1 MSSTS
6 PPQLAGS
13 SGGTLARFV
22 SEAGAGVLAVATALA
37 LEAVGVALLHHAHL
51 TGPWELRAAL
61 IGILPLAVVV
71 ALPLVV
77 VSVAVA
83 RLIDGGRLS
92 GRIGVVVLVGCGAG
106 AFGYG
111 VTFGRHFQQLALRAG
126 FVAAVVVAA
135 AAAAW
140 WLVPMAARTWR
151 RFPRGFALSCAV
163 VTVGLEIVNQ
173 LVLPRLYPAFHVALS
188 VLAVVLFAWVGR
200 PLVDALSRRAL
211 LGAAGIVA
219 LLAIG
224 ASPYSLQ
231 ALTSWDN
238 VRLLYLTEAPT
249 LAHALR
255 LAAWWQPPERA
266 DAEMAVADG
275 QEDRWVDWRDRDLLL
290 LTVDALR
297 ADRVGSYGYARTTT
311 PQIDAL
317 AARGVVFERA
327 YTVMPHTS
335 YAMTSLL
342 TGKYIRPLL
351 MQGTGQDSDTLP
363 GLLRTYGYRTAA
375 FYPPSLFAVDEERF
389 AWAKATGLDFE
400 YRKLEYAEAALRTD
414 QVVDYLDTVAG
425 DHRFFLWAHFFE
437 PHEPYA
443 PPAGFDFGPRATDRY
458 DGEIAAVDAVL
469 GQLVSTVLARRPDT
483 VVIITADHGEAFG
496 EHGSYY
502 HGTTVYEEQV
512 RVPLIVVARDLA
524 PRRVPVPVQLID
536 LMPTILRAMDVPRRP
551 RVRGI
556 DLGAWM
562 TGRGQGDGFAFS
574 ETHDQMLL
582 AEGAWRLVCERKID
596 ACSLFDL
603 DHDPQQLRD
612 ASVHEPERFSRMRQR
627 LRTVEASHGTYE
639 RAGSRAEGKD
649 LPAPL
654 IRGMAG
660 DADAAQDVAGLLDDA
675 DVVIR
680 RKAGEV
686 LFQLARKETAPA
698 LGLAVSRDEDVEVKR
713 WCALALTR
721 LGHGAPL
728 TLELLQQEDAS
739 WKRLAALALAE
750 SGDGRGEAVLM
761 EWWGS
766 EDPSVERRKE
776 IAKALAKVGAKT
788 AVVPLTR
795 WLDNEQ
801 LRPTLAV
808 ALADIKDPYARIPLL
823 RFFSEERYLHARL
836 VLARSLVALGASREM
851 APPLAR
857 FLGVP
862 DPLEGGVGVALEA
875 KILDALGGP
884 DDKALVRLAKAGP
897 EGADFRIVVPK
908 GGNGK
913 GFRVILRAKAQ
924 GAGASV
930 RFGRVEGGAR
940 LPRLDPKATVTLEVP
955 PGQASEVHA
964 SLGEGFGASGGAP
977 LHVMLVPDRGLVLE
991 GFVVVPLADEIPP
1004 PAPKP
1009 WNPDGEGL

>member
-1 MSSTS
+1 M
-6 PPQLAGS
+6 
-13 SGGTLARFV
+13 
-22 SEAGAGVLAVATALA
+22 LAVATGLA
-37 LEAVGVALLHHAHL
+37 LEAVAIAVVHHAHL

-61 IGILPLAVVV
+61 VGILPPAIV
-71 ALPLVV
+71 AGLPLAL
-77 VSVAVA
+77 VSALVA
-83 RLIDGGRLS
+83 RLIDGGPVL
-92 GRIGVVVLVGCGAG
+92 GRIGATVLVASGAG
-106 AFGYG
+106 ALGYG
-111 VTFGRHFQQLALRAG
+111 ITFGRHFQQLAVRAG
-126 FVAAVVVAA
+126 FVAALVAGA

-140 WLVPMAARTWR
+140 WLAPWVARAWR
-151 RFPRGFALSCAV
+151 RFPRGFALSCAAGA
-163 VTVGLEIVNQ
+163 VGLETVNQ
-173 LVLPRLYPAFHVALS
+173 VVLPRLYPSFHVALS
-188 VLAVVLFAWVGR
+188 VLAVVLLAWAGR
-200 PLVDALSRRAL
+200 PLVLALSRRVL
-211 LGAAGIVA
+211 VGAAGVVA
-219 LLAIG
+219 LLAVA
-224 ASPYSLQ
+224 ASPYSLH
-231 ALTSWDN
+231 ALSSWDN
-238 VRLLYLTEAPT
+238 VRLLYLTKAPT
-249 LAHALR
+249 LAHVLR
-255 LAAWWQPPERA
+255 LASWWRPPERA
-266 DAEMAVADG
+266 GAEVAVTDG
-275 QEDRWVDWRDRDLLL
+275 PGDRWVDWRNRDVLL

-297 ADRVGSYGYARTTT
+297 ADRLGAYGYGRNTS
-311 PQIDAL
+311 PHLDAL

-335 YAMTSLL
+335 YAMTSLF

-375 FYPPSLFAVDEERF
+375 FYPPSLFAIDEERF
-389 AWAKATGLDFE
+389 AWAKASGLDFE
-400 YRKLEYAEAALRTD
+400 YRKLEYAAAALRKD
-414 QVVDYLDTVAG
+414 QVVQYLDTVAG
-425 DHRFFLWAHFFE
+425 DHRFLLWAHFFE

-458 DGEIAAVDAVL
+458 DGEVAAVDAVL
-469 GQLVSTVLARRPDT
+469 GPLVSTVLERRPDT
-483 VVIITADHGEAFG
+483 VVIIAADHGEAFG

-512 RVPLIVVARDLA
+512 RVPLIVVARGLE

-556 DLGAWM
+556 DLGGWM

-574 ETHDQMLL
+574 ETHDQVLL

-603 DHDPQQLRD
+603 DRDPQQLRD

-654 IRGMAG
+654 VRGMAG

-680 RKAGEV
+680 RRAGEV
-686 LFQLARKETAPA
+686 LFRLAHKDTASA
-698 LGLAVSRDEDVEVKR
+698 LSLAVSRDEDMEVRR

-728 TLELLQQEDAS
+728 TLELLQQEDTS

-750 SGDGRGEAVLM
+750 SGDGRGEAVLV
-761 EWWGS
+761 EWWNS
-766 EDPSVERRKE
+766 ENPSVERRKE
-776 IAKALAKVGAKT
+776 IAKAFAKVGAKT

-795 WLDNEQ
+795 WLENEQ
-801 LRPTLAV
+801 LRPTLAA
-808 ALADIKDPYARIPLL
+808 ALAQIKDPYARIPLL
-823 RFFSEERYLHARL
+823 RFFAEERYVHARM
-836 VLARSLVALGASREM
+836 VLGKSLVALGASREM
-851 APPLAR
+851 APALAR

-862 DPLEGGVGVALEA
+862 DPLEGGVRLGLEA
-875 KILDALGGP
+875 GILDALGGP
-884 DDKALVRLAKAGP
+884 DGKALSRLDKAGP
-897 EGADFRIVVPK
+897 EGVDVRIVVPK
-908 GGNGK
+908 GGNGR
-913 GFRVILRAKAQ
+913 GYRVVVRAKTQ
-924 GAGASV
+924 QGASV
-930 RFGRVEGGAR
+930 RFGRVEGGAG
-940 LPRLDPKATVTLEVP
+940 LPRLDPTATVSLDVP
-955 PGQASEVHA
+955 VGTHEIHA
-964 SLGEGFGASGGAP
+964 QLDGGFGASGGAP
-977 LHVMLVPDRGLVLE
+977 LHVMLVPDRGLVIE

-1009 WNPDGEGL
+1009 WNPDGEGP